1 MARPVALGLAAASF
15 MSFPVAAFF
24 SLSLLAV
31 ALSSNTMSTVVAE
44 TGMPAEGQDPNAVR
58 VSQVDKMVVV
68 FFKSILWV
76 VNLAERFS
84 PIDSLSTGRS
94 ITWGQLGLAGLMNV
108 VVLGG
113 MIGAIG
119 MWVFTFRELATAQA
133 NS

>member
-1 MARPVALGLAAASF
+1 LVA
-15 MSFPVAAFF
+15 
-24 SLSLLAV
+24 
-31 ALSSNTMSTVVAE
+31 
-44 TGMPAEGQDPNAVR
+44 
-58 VSQVDKMVVV
+58 V

-84 PIDSLSTGRS
+84 PVDSLSTGRS

-113 MIGAIG
+113 LIGG
-119 MWVFTFRELATAQA
+119 LGVWVFTFRELATAQA